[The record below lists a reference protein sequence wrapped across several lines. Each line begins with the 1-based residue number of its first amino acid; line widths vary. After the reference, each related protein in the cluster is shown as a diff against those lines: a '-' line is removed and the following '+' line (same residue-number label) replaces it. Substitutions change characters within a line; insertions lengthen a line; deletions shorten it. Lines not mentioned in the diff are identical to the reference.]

1 MDKMYLPQQIEKNL
15 YFTRN
20 MIVIKAMEI
29 NNARVI
35 LHRNTNWIKMLIFSK
50 SVISV
55 PVKTRSCKKTLLHIY
70 LYFQVCRSDNF

>member
-1 MDKMYLPQQIEKNL
+1 
-15 YFTRN
+15 

-55 PVKTRSCKKTLLHIY
+55 PVKTRSCKKTFIY
-70 LYFQVCRSDNF
+70 IYIYTFKYVEVIIFK